1 MRPRDSQKELA
12 LAMSEGQLLR
22 LVVEAAKR
30 CGWLVHHDRPA
41 QNRRGQWQTP
51 VMGVVGFPD
60 LVLVRP
66 PRCFVVEL
74 KRERARTTE
83 YQNLWLEAFAN
94 VQSVETRVWR
104 PSDWL
109 AHRILDELTGNWSG
123 NGQRAAETGYN

>member
-1 MRPRDSQKELA
+1 MNRPMDANAA
-12 LAMSEGQLLR
+12 LARSMSEAQLLR

-30 CGWLVHHDRPA
+30 FGWLVHHDRPA

-66 PRCFVVEL
+66 PRCLVVEL
-74 KRERARTTE
+74 KRERGRTTDH
-83 YQNLWLEAFAN
+83 QNLWLEAFAN
-94 VQSVETRVWR
+94 VQSVETRIWR

-109 AHRILDELTGNWSG
+109 ANRILDELTG
-123 NGQRAAETGYN
+123 